1 MEEDKVLA
9 KITRLL
15 ERGCTMLASHHDCG
29 APLFRCQGDIVC
41 PVCSF
46 EDESI
51 SAMREPASEAVSGEE
66 ERRSDLSRAQ
76 LLQMHETPSRRGIKK
91 DRSDRSAERV
101 EPDRSPER
109 GQSDRSADMVE
120 SDRSPE
126 RGQPDRSAD
135 MVESDRSPE
144 RDQPDRS
151 ADMVESDRSPE
162 RDQPDRSADMVESDR
177 SPERGQPDRS
187 REGYQSIQ
195 DEVQFHS
202 VENDL
207 RSALLFRLHELTASL
222 RAEQDLDKL
231 KRLLDC
237 LEALLRVLKS
247 LPE

>member
-1 MEEDKVLA
+1 MQEDEVLA
-9 KITRLL
+9 KITKLL

-46 EDESI
+46 EDESV
-51 SAMREPASEAVSGEE
+51 SAMRRPASEAVSGEE
-66 ERRSDLSRAQ
+66 ERRQDLSRAQ
-76 LLQMHETPSRRGIKK
+76 LMQIHETPSRRGIKK
-91 DRSDRSAERV
+91 DRSDRSAEKV
-101 EPDRSPER
+101 EPDQSAEI
-109 GQSDRSADMVE
+109 GQS
-120 SDRSPE
+120 
-126 RGQPDRSAD
+126 
-135 MVESDRSPE
+135 
-144 RDQPDRS
+144 
-151 ADMVESDRSPE
+151 
-162 RDQPDRSADMVESDR
+162 
-177 SPERGQPDRS
+177 DRS
-187 REGYQSIQ
+187 REGYPSIQ

-247 LPE
+247 LAE

>member
-1 MEEDKVLA
+1 MQEDEVLA
-9 KITRLL
+9 KITKLL

-46 EDESI
+46 EDESV
-51 SAMREPASEAVSGEE
+51 SAMRRPASEAVSGEE
-66 ERRSDLSRAQ
+66 ERRQDLSRAQ
-76 LLQMHETPSRRGIKK
+76 LMQIHETPSRRGIKK
-91 DRSDRSAERV
+91 DRSDRSAEKV
-101 EPDRSPER
+101 EPDQSAEI
-109 GQSDRSADMVE
+109 GQS
-120 SDRSPE
+120 
-126 RGQPDRSAD
+126 
-135 MVESDRSPE
+135 
-144 RDQPDRS
+144 
-151 ADMVESDRSPE
+151 
-162 RDQPDRSADMVESDR
+162 
-177 SPERGQPDRS
+177 DRS
-187 REGYQSIQ
+187 REGYPSIQ

-247 LPE
+247 LSE

>member
-1 MEEDKVLA
+1 MQEDEVLA
-9 KITRLL
+9 KITKLL

-46 EDESI
+46 EDESV
-51 SAMREPASEAVSGEE
+51 SAMRRPASEAVSGEE
-66 ERRSDLSRAQ
+66 ERRQDLSRAQ
-76 LLQMHETPSRRGIKK
+76 LMQIHETPSRRGIKK
-91 DRSDRSAERV
+91 DRSDRSAEKV
-101 EPDRSPER
+101 EPDQSAEI
-109 GQSDRSADMVE
+109 GQS
-120 SDRSPE
+120 
-126 RGQPDRSAD
+126 
-135 MVESDRSPE
+135 
-144 RDQPDRS
+144 
-151 ADMVESDRSPE
+151 
-162 RDQPDRSADMVESDR
+162 
-177 SPERGQPDRS
+177 DRS
-187 REGYQSIQ
+187 REGYPSIQ

-237 LEALLRVLKS
+237 VEALLRVLKS

>member
-1 MEEDKVLA
+1 LQEDEVLA
-9 KITRLL
+9 KITKLL

-46 EDESI
+46 EDESV
-51 SAMREPASEAVSGEE
+51 SAMRRPASEAVSGEE
-66 ERRSDLSRAQ
+66 ERRQDLSRAQ
-76 LLQMHETPSRRGIKK
+76 LMQIHETPSRRGIKK
-91 DRSDRSAERV
+91 DRSDRSAEKVEPDQSAERCQPDRSSERV
-101 EPDRSPER
+101 EPD
-109 GQSDRSADMVE
+109 QSA
-120 SDRSPE
+120 E
-126 RGQPDRSAD
+126 RGQPDRSSER
-135 MVESDRSPE
+135 VEP
-144 RDQPDRS
+144 DQS
-151 ADMVESDRSPE
+151 AEI
-162 RDQPDRSADMVESDR
+162 
-177 SPERGQPDRS
+177 GQSDRS
-187 REGYQSIQ
+187 REGYPSIQ

-247 LPE
+247 LSE

>member
-1 MEEDKVLA
+1 LEEDEVLA
-9 KITRLL
+9 KITKLL

-51 SAMREPASEAVSGEE
+51 STMRGPASEAVLGEE
-66 ERRSDLSRAQ
+66 EKRPDPSRAQ
-76 LLQMHETPSRRGIKK
+76 FHEMPSRRDIKK
-91 DRSDRSAERV
+91 DRSDRFAERGEPDRFAERGEPDRFAERGEPDRFAERG
-101 EPDRSPER
+101 EPDRS
-109 GQSDRSADMVE
+109 A
-120 SDRSPE
+120 
-126 RGQPDRSAD
+126 
-135 MVESDRSPE
+135 
-144 RDQPDRS
+144 
-151 ADMVESDRSPE
+151 
-162 RDQPDRSADMVESDR
+162 
-177 SPERGQPDRS
+177 ERGQPDRS
-187 REGYQSIQ
+187 REGYPSIQ

-207 RSALLFRLHELTASL
+207 RSALIFRLHELTASL

-247 LPE
+247 MPE

>member
-144 RDQPDRS
+144 R
-151 ADMVESDRSPE
+151 
-162 RDQPDRSADMVESDR
+162 
-177 SPERGQPDRS
+177 GQPDRS

>member
-1 MEEDKVLA
+1 MEEDEVLA
-9 KITRLL
+9 KITKLL

-46 EDESI
+46 EDESV
-51 SAMREPASEAVSGEE
+51 SAMRGPASETVSGEE

-91 DRSDRSAERV
+91 DRSDRSA
-101 EPDRSPER
+101 DRS
-109 GQSDRSADMVE
+109 QSDRSAD
-120 SDRSPE
+120 RS
-126 RGQPDRSAD
+126 QS
-135 MVESDRSPE
+135 
-144 RDQPDRS
+144 
-151 ADMVESDRSPE
+151 
-162 RDQPDRSADMVESDR
+162 
-177 SPERGQPDRS
+177 DRS
-187 REGYQSIQ
+187 REGYPSIL

>member
-1 MEEDKVLA
+1 MQEDEVLA
-9 KITRLL
+9 KITKLL

-46 EDESI
+46 EDESV
-51 SAMREPASEAVSGEE
+51 SAMRRPASEAVSGEE
-66 ERRSDLSRAQ
+66 ERRQDLSRAQ
-76 LLQMHETPSRRGIKK
+76 LMQIHETPSRRGIKK
-91 DRSDRSAERV
+91 DRSDRSAEKV
-101 EPDRSPER
+101 EPD
-109 GQSDRSADMVE
+109 QSA
-120 SDRSPE
+120 E
-126 RGQPDRSAD
+126 RGQPDRSSER
-135 MVESDRSPE
+135 VEP
-144 RDQPDRS
+144 DQS
-151 ADMVESDRSPE
+151 AEI
-162 RDQPDRSADMVESDR
+162 
-177 SPERGQPDRS
+177 GQSDRS
-187 REGYQSIQ
+187 REGYTSIQ

-247 LPE
+247 LSE

>member
-1 MEEDKVLA
+1 MEEDEVLA
-9 KITRLL
+9 KITKLL

-46 EDESI
+46 EDESV
-51 SAMREPASEAVSGEE
+51 SAMRGPASETVSGEE
-66 ERRSDLSRAQ
+66 ARRSDLSRAQ

-91 DRSDRSAERV
+91 DRSDRSAER
-101 EPDRSPER
+101 
-109 GQSDRSADMVE
+109 
-120 SDRSPE
+120 
-126 RGQPDRSAD
+126 GQPDRSAD
-135 MVESDRSPE
+135 RS
-144 RDQPDRS
+144 QS
-151 ADMVESDRSPE
+151 
-162 RDQPDRSADMVESDR
+162 
-177 SPERGQPDRS
+177 DRS
-187 REGYQSIQ
+187 REGYPSIL

-247 LPE
+247 LSE

>member
-1 MEEDKVLA
+1 
-9 KITRLL
+9 
-15 ERGCTMLASHHDCG
+15 MLASHHDCG

-46 EDESI
+46 EDESV
-51 SAMREPASEAVSGEE
+51 SAMRGPASETVSGEE

-91 DRSDRSAERV
+91 DRSDRSAERG
-101 EPDRSPER
+101 EPD
-109 GQSDRSADMVE
+109 QSA
-120 SDRSPE
+120 E

-135 MVESDRSPE
+135 RS
-144 RDQPDRS
+144 QSDRS
-151 ADMVESDRSPE
+151 ADRS
-162 RDQPDRSADMVESDR
+162 QS
-177 SPERGQPDRS
+177 DRS
-187 REGYQSIQ
+187 REGYPSIL

>member
-1 MEEDKVLA
+1 MEEDEVLA
-9 KITRLL
+9 KITKLL

-46 EDESI
+46 EDESV
-51 SAMREPASEAVSGEE
+51 SAMRRPASEAVSGEE
-66 ERRSDLSRAQ
+66 ERRQDLSRAQ
-76 LLQMHETPSRRGIKK
+76 LMQIHETPSRRGIKK
-91 DRSDRSAERV
+91 DRSDRSAERG
-101 EPDRSPER
+101 EPD
-109 GQSDRSADMVE
+109 QSA
-120 SDRSPE
+120 E

-135 MVESDRSPE
+135 RSQSDRS
-144 RDQPDRS
+144 S
-151 ADMVESDRSPE
+151 
-162 RDQPDRSADMVESDR
+162 
-177 SPERGQPDRS
+177 
-187 REGYQSIQ
+187 EGYQSVQ
-195 DEVQFHS
+195 DKVQFHS
-202 VENDL
+202 IENDL

>member
-1 MEEDKVLA
+1 
-9 KITRLL
+9 
-15 ERGCTMLASHHDCG
+15 MLASHHDCG

-46 EDESI
+46 EDESV
-51 SAMREPASEAVSGEE
+51 SAMRGPASETVSGEE

-91 DRSDRSAERV
+91 DRSDRSAERG
-101 EPDRSPER
+101 EPD
-109 GQSDRSADMVE
+109 QSA
-120 SDRSPE
+120 E

-135 MVESDRSPE
+135 RS
-144 RDQPDRS
+144 QSDRS
-151 ADMVESDRSPE
+151 ADRS
-162 RDQPDRSADMVESDR
+162 QSDRSADR
-177 SPERGQPDRS
+177 SQSDRS
-187 REGYQSIQ
+187 REGYPSIL

>member
-1 MEEDKVLA
+1 MQEDEVLA
-9 KITRLL
+9 KITKLL

-46 EDESI
+46 EDESV
-51 SAMREPASEAVSGEE
+51 SAMRRPASEAVSGEE
-66 ERRSDLSRAQ
+66 ERRQDLSRAQ
-76 LLQMHETPSRRGIKK
+76 LMQIHETPSRRGIKK
-91 DRSDRSAERV
+91 DRSDRSSERV
-101 EPDRSPER
+101 EPD
-109 GQSDRSADMVE
+109 QSA
-120 SDRSPE
+120 E
-126 RGQPDRSAD
+126 RGQPDRSSER
-135 MVESDRSPE
+135 VEP
-144 RDQPDRS
+144 DQS
-151 ADMVESDRSPE
+151 AEI
-162 RDQPDRSADMVESDR
+162 
-177 SPERGQPDRS
+177 GQSDRS
-187 REGYQSIQ
+187 REGYTSIQ

-247 LPE
+247 LSE

>member
-1 MEEDKVLA
+1 LKEDEVLA

-15 ERGCTMLASHHDCG
+15 EQGCTMLASHHDCG

-46 EDESI
+46 EDESV
-51 SAMREPASEAVSGEE
+51 SAMRGPASETVSGEE

-76 LLQMHETPSRRGIKK
+76 LLQMHGTPSRRGIKK
-91 DRSDRSAERV
+91 DRSDRSAERG
-101 EPDRSPER
+101 EPD
-109 GQSDRSADMVE
+109 QSA
-120 SDRSPE
+120 E

-135 MVESDRSPE
+135 RS
-144 RDQPDRS
+144 QSDRS
-151 ADMVESDRSPE
+151 ADRS
-162 RDQPDRSADMVESDR
+162 QS
-177 SPERGQPDRS
+177 DRS
-187 REGYQSIQ
+187 RERYPSIL

>member
-1 MEEDKVLA
+1 MQEDEVLA
-9 KITRLL
+9 KITKLL

-46 EDESI
+46 EDESV
-51 SAMREPASEAVSGEE
+51 SAMRRPASEAVSGEE
-66 ERRSDLSRAQ
+66 ERRQDLSRAQ
-76 LLQMHETPSRRGIKK
+76 LMQIHETPSRRGIKK
-91 DRSDRSAERV
+91 DRSDRSAEKV
-101 EPDRSPER
+101 EPVQSAEI
-109 GQSDRSADMVE
+109 GQS
-120 SDRSPE
+120 
-126 RGQPDRSAD
+126 
-135 MVESDRSPE
+135 
-144 RDQPDRS
+144 
-151 ADMVESDRSPE
+151 
-162 RDQPDRSADMVESDR
+162 
-177 SPERGQPDRS
+177 DRS
-187 REGYQSIQ
+187 REGYPSIQ

-247 LPE
+247 LSE

>member
-1 MEEDKVLA
+1 LQEDEVLA
-9 KITRLL
+9 KITKLL

-46 EDESI
+46 EDESV
-51 SAMREPASEAVSGEE
+51 SAMRRPASEAVSGEE
-66 ERRSDLSRAQ
+66 ERRQDLSRAQ
-76 LLQMHETPSRRGIKK
+76 LMQIHETPSRRGIKK
-91 DRSDRSAERV
+91 DRSDRSAEKVEPDQSAERCQPDRSSERV
-101 EPDRSPER
+101 EPDQSAEI
-109 GQSDRSADMVE
+109 GQS
-120 SDRSPE
+120 
-126 RGQPDRSAD
+126 
-135 MVESDRSPE
+135 
-144 RDQPDRS
+144 
-151 ADMVESDRSPE
+151 
-162 RDQPDRSADMVESDR
+162 
-177 SPERGQPDRS
+177 DRS
-187 REGYQSIQ
+187 REGYTSIQ

-247 LPE
+247 LSE

>member
-1 MEEDKVLA
+1 MEEDEVLA
-9 KITRLL
+9 KITKLL

-46 EDESI
+46 EDESV
-51 SAMREPASEAVSGEE
+51 SAMRGPASETVSGEE

-91 DRSDRSAERV
+91 DRSDRSAERG
-101 EPDRSPER
+101 EPDQSAERGQPDRSAER
-109 GQSDRSADMVE
+109 GEPDESA
-120 SDRSPE
+120 E

-135 MVESDRSPE
+135 RS
-144 RDQPDRS
+144 QS
-151 ADMVESDRSPE
+151 
-162 RDQPDRSADMVESDR
+162 
-177 SPERGQPDRS
+177 DRS
-187 REGYQSIQ
+187 REGYPSIL

-202 VENDL
+202 VENEL

>member
-1 MEEDKVLA
+1 LEEDEVLA
-9 KITRLL
+9 KITKLL

-46 EDESI
+46 EDESV
-51 SAMREPASEAVSGEE
+51 SAMRGPASETVSGEE

-91 DRSDRSAERV
+91 DRSDRSAERG
-101 EPDRSPER
+101 EPD
-109 GQSDRSADMVE
+109 QSA
-120 SDRSPE
+120 E

-135 MVESDRSPE
+135 RS
-144 RDQPDRS
+144 QSDRS
-151 ADMVESDRSPE
+151 ADRS
-162 RDQPDRSADMVESDR
+162 QSDRSADRSQSDR
-177 SPERGQPDRS
+177 SADRSQSDRS
-187 REGYQSIQ
+187 REGYPSIL

>member
-1 MEEDKVLA
+1 LEEDEVLA
-9 KITRLL
+9 KITKLL

-46 EDESI
+46 EDESV
-51 SAMREPASEAVSGEE
+51 SAMRGPASETVSGEE

-91 DRSDRSAERV
+91 DRSDRSAERG
-101 EPDRSPER
+101 EPD
-109 GQSDRSADMVE
+109 QSA
-120 SDRSPE
+120 E

-135 MVESDRSPE
+135 RS
-144 RDQPDRS
+144 QSDRS
-151 ADMVESDRSPE
+151 ADRS
-162 RDQPDRSADMVESDR
+162 QS
-177 SPERGQPDRS
+177 DRS
-187 REGYQSIQ
+187 RERYPSIL

>member
-1 MEEDKVLA
+1 LQEDEVLA
-9 KITRLL
+9 KITKLL

-46 EDESI
+46 EDESV
-51 SAMREPASEAVSGEE
+51 SAIRRPASEAVSGEE
-66 ERRSDLSRAQ
+66 ERSPDLSRAQ
-76 LLQMHETPSRRGIKK
+76 LMQMHEMPSRWGIKK
-91 DRSDRSAERV
+91 DRSDRSLERV
-101 EPDRSPER
+101 EPDRSAER
-109 GQSDRSADMVE
+109 C
-120 SDRSPE
+120 
-126 RGQPDRSAD
+126 QPDRSA
-135 MVESDRSPE
+135 E
-144 RDQPDRS
+144 RCQPDRS
-151 ADMVESDRSPE
+151 AE
-162 RDQPDRSADMVESDR
+162 RCQPDRSAERVE
-177 SPERGQPDRS
+177 PGQSAEIGQSDRS
-187 REGYQSIQ
+187 REGYPSIQ

-207 RSALLFRLHELTASL
+207 RFALLFRLHELTASL

>member
-1 MEEDKVLA
+1 MEEDEVLA
-9 KITRLL
+9 KITKLL

-46 EDESI
+46 EDESV
-51 SAMREPASEAVSGEE
+51 SAMRGPASETVSGEE

-91 DRSDRSAERV
+91 DRSDRSAEKV
-101 EPDRSPER
+101 EPDQSAEI
-109 GQSDRSADMVE
+109 GQS
-120 SDRSPE
+120 
-126 RGQPDRSAD
+126 
-135 MVESDRSPE
+135 
-144 RDQPDRS
+144 
-151 ADMVESDRSPE
+151 
-162 RDQPDRSADMVESDR
+162 
-177 SPERGQPDRS
+177 DRS
-187 REGYQSIQ
+187 REGYPSIQ

>member
-1 MEEDKVLA
+1 MEEDEVLA
-9 KITRLL
+9 KITKLL

-46 EDESI
+46 EDESV
-51 SAMREPASEAVSGEE
+51 SAMRGPASEAVSGEE
-66 ERRSDLSRAQ
+66 ERRQDLSRAQ
-76 LLQMHETPSRRGIKK
+76 LMQIHETPSRRGIKK
-91 DRSDRSAERV
+91 DRSDRSAEKV
-101 EPDRSPER
+101 EPDQSAEI
-109 GQSDRSADMVE
+109 GQS
-120 SDRSPE
+120 
-126 RGQPDRSAD
+126 
-135 MVESDRSPE
+135 
-144 RDQPDRS
+144 
-151 ADMVESDRSPE
+151 
-162 RDQPDRSADMVESDR
+162 
-177 SPERGQPDRS
+177 DRS
-187 REGYQSIQ
+187 REGYPSIQ

>member
-109 GQSDRSADMVE
+109 GQPDRSADMVE

-126 RGQPDRSAD
+126 RG
-135 MVESDRSPE
+135 
-144 RDQPDRS
+144 
-151 ADMVESDRSPE
+151 
-162 RDQPDRSADMVESDR
+162 QPDRSADMVESDR

>member
-1 MEEDKVLA
+1 MQEDEVLA
-9 KITRLL
+9 KITKLL

-46 EDESI
+46 EDESV
-51 SAMREPASEAVSGEE
+51 SAMRRPASEAVSGEE
-66 ERRSDLSRAQ
+66 ERRQDLSRAQ
-76 LLQMHETPSRRGIKK
+76 LMQIHETPSRRGIKK
-91 DRSDRSAERV
+91 DRSDRSAEKV
-101 EPDRSPER
+101 EPD
-109 GQSDRSADMVE
+109 QSA
-120 SDRSPE
+120 E
-126 RGQPDRSAD
+126 RGQPDRSSER
-135 MVESDRSPE
+135 VEP
-144 RDQPDRS
+144 DQS
-151 ADMVESDRSPE
+151 AEI
-162 RDQPDRSADMVESDR
+162 
-177 SPERGQPDRS
+177 GQSDRS
-187 REGYQSIQ
+187 REGYPSIL

-247 LPE
+247 LSE

>member
-1 MEEDKVLA
+1 MEEDEVLA
-9 KITRLL
+9 KITKLL

-46 EDESI
+46 EDESV
-51 SAMREPASEAVSGEE
+51 SAMRGPASETVSGEE

-91 DRSDRSAERV
+91 DRSDRSAERG
-101 EPDRSPER
+101 EPD
-109 GQSDRSADMVE
+109 QSA
-120 SDRSPE
+120 E

-135 MVESDRSPE
+135 RS
-144 RDQPDRS
+144 QSDRS
-151 ADMVESDRSPE
+151 ADRS
-162 RDQPDRSADMVESDR
+162 QSDRSADR
-177 SPERGQPDRS
+177 SQSDRS
-187 REGYQSIQ
+187 REGYPSIL

>member
-1 MEEDKVLA
+1 MEEDEVLA
-9 KITRLL
+9 KITKLL

-51 SAMREPASEAVSGEE
+51 SAMRGPASEAVSGQEKIRPDPSRAQLHE
-66 ERRSDLSRAQ
+66 LSSRREIKKDRLDRTIERGEPDRSREIDQSDLSR
-76 LLQMHETPSRRGIKK
+76 
-91 DRSDRSAERV
+91 
-101 EPDRSPER
+101 ER
-109 GQSDRSADMVE
+109 GQSDRSGE
-120 SDRSPE
+120 I
-126 RGQPDRSAD
+126 
-135 MVESDRSPE
+135 
-144 RDQPDRS
+144 DQPN
-151 ADMVESDRSPE
+151 
-162 RDQPDRSADMVESDR
+162 
-177 SPERGQPDRS
+177 RS
-187 REGYQSIQ
+187 REGYPSVQ
-195 DEVQFHS
+195 DKVQFHS

-231 KRLLDC
+231 RRLLDC

>member
-1 MEEDKVLA
+1 MQEDEVLA
-9 KITRLL
+9 KITKLL

-46 EDESI
+46 EDESV
-51 SAMREPASEAVSGEE
+51 SAIRRPASETVSGEE
-66 ERRSDLSRAQ
+66 ERSPDLSRAQ
-76 LLQMHETPSRRGIKK
+76 LMQMHEMPSRWGIKK
-91 DRSDRSAERV
+91 DRSDRSLERV
-101 EPDRSPER
+101 EPDRSAER
-109 GQSDRSADMVE
+109 C
-120 SDRSPE
+120 
-126 RGQPDRSAD
+126 QPDRSAER
-135 MVESDRSPE
+135 VEPG
-144 RDQPDRS
+144 QS
-151 ADMVESDRSPE
+151 AEI
-162 RDQPDRSADMVESDR
+162 
-177 SPERGQPDRS
+177 GQSDRS
-187 REGYQSIQ
+187 REGYPSIQ

-207 RSALLFRLHELTASL
+207 RFALLFRLHELTASL